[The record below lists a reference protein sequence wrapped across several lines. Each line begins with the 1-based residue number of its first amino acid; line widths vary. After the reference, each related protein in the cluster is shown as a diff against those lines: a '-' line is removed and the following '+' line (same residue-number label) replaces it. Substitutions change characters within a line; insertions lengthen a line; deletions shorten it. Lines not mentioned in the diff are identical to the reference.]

1 MKNWIF
7 RVIGEGIE
15 PTNEQIAKFVE
26 DFSNY
31 TVDVGDVPTAILERI
46 KRPYTPEDIKTT
58 IKQIVIKYFDV
69 TIKKVLCV
77 KAEEESIRSFLYD
90 FLRVSMRLFVR
101 EFVDSVAAYFVGGVD
116 DLKKTLQYFLYMSFK
131 NNHKEANNN
140 SHTNFIC
147 FNFSELVVQN
157 LLNAYYRSCAEDP
170 TFSFNF
176 EELMR
181 GIYEEEA
188 KKDDADDDNVFSING
203 SGLRFRFKKKDV
215 ATLMEKW
222 KGTIAYDMEK
232 VAATEQG
239 FCFTDNYKRSLNY
252 I

>member
-101 EFVDSVAAYFVGGVD
+101 EFVDSVAAYFVGGVEPLTGPFAD
-116 DLKKTLQYFLYMSFK
+116 GFGVSAHPAVSASTLLWLSAMFLPFLLLEFSNGLALQSQEIVWKTTDS
-131 NNHKEANNN
+131 
-140 SHTNFIC
+140 
-147 FNFSELVVQN
+147 N
-157 LLNAYYRSCAEDP
+157 LP
-170 TFSFNF
+170 
-176 EELMR
+176 
-181 GIYEEEA
+181 
-188 KKDDADDDNVFSING
+188 
-203 SGLRFRFKKKDV
+203 
-215 ATLMEKW
+215 
-222 KGTIAYDMEK
+222 
-232 VAATEQG
+232 Q
-239 FCFTDNYKRSLNY
+239 
-252 I
+252 